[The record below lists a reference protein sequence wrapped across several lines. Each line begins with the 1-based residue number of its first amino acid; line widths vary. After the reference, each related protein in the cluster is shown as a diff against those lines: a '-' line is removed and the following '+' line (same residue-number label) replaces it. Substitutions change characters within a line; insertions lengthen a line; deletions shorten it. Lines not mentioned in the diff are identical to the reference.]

1 MPKQFKNSKKILA
14 ATVLTTSLA
23 VAPIISNAD
32 TNQTAEP
39 VEGPTPVVTSGEPSA
54 VPGMPTIREDGTT
67 EYKPVTPGE
76 PAADPDQPAD
86 SQLPADLADPEVYED
101 EHGNKV
107 YDYSEEDLDAGIGQ
121 PAEEGEGPVVSTPTV
136 DEFGNTAYEQ
146 GDLNPDAGQPAEPGE
161 GPIVSMPTVDEKGN
175 TIYGKYNKTSATK
188 VSKVSKVST
197 NQNLNPK
204 TGDSSMIGYVGL
216 GLSSALGLFRKRK

>member
-1 MPKQFKNSKKILA
+1 MPKKFRNNKKILA

-23 VAPIISNAD
+23 VAPIVSNAD
-32 TNQTAEP
+32 T
-39 VEGPTPVVTSGEPSA
+39 GVT
-54 VPGMPTIREDGTT
+54 GMPTVGEDQNTYY
-67 EYKPVTPGE
+67 EEVIPGE

-146 GDLNPDAGQPAEPGE
+146 GDLNPDAGQPAEKGE

>member
-23 VAPIISNAD
+23 VAPIVSNAD

-136 DEFGNTAYEQ
+136 DEHGNTAYEQ
-146 GDLNPDAGQPAEPGE
+146 G
-161 GPIVSMPTVDEKGN
+161 
-175 TIYGKYNKTSATK
+175 NKTLANK
-188 VSKVSKVST
+188 VSTNKTNKTNKVSKVST

>member
-14 ATVLTTSLA
+14 ATVLTTALS

-32 TNQTAEP
+32 TGIT
-39 VEGPTPVVTSGEPSA
+39 V
-54 VPGMPTIREDGTT
+54 MPTVGEDGTT
-67 EYKPVTPGE
+67 YYEEVNPGEPAAADTGITGMPTVGEDGTTYYEPVNPGE

-86 SQLPADLADPEVYED
+86 SYLPADLADPEVYED

-107 YDYSEEDLDAGIGQ
+107 YDYSEENLDAGIGQ
-121 PAEEGEGPVVSTPTV
+121 PAEPDEGPVVSMPTV
-136 DEFGNTAYEQ
+136 DEFGNTVYEQ
-146 GDLNPDAGQPAEPGE
+146 G
-161 GPIVSMPTVDEKGN
+161 
-175 TIYGKYNKTSATK
+175 NKTSANK
-188 VSKVSKVST
+188 VSTNKVSTNKVSKVST

>member
-14 ATVLTTSLA
+14 ATALA
-23 VAPIISNAD
+23 TALSVAPVVSNAD

-39 VEGPTPVVTSGEPSA
+39 GEGPSPVVTPALPAEPSLPA
-54 VPGMPTIREDGTT
+54 ELPAEPK
-67 EYKPVTPGE
+67 EYK
-76 PAADPDQPAD
+76 
-86 SQLPADLADPEVYED
+86 D

-121 PAEEGEGPVVSTPTV
+121 PAAEGEGPVVSTPTV

>member
-14 ATVLTTSLA
+14 ATVLTTALA
-23 VAPIISNAD
+23 VAPIVSNAD

-39 VEGPTPVVTSGEPSA
+39 AFGPLG
-54 VPGMPTIREDGTT
+54 
-67 EYKPVTPGE
+67 PVTPTVE
-76 PAADPDQPAD
+76 PAEP
-86 SQLPADLADPEVYED
+86 SLPAEPPAEPKEYKD

-146 GDLNPDAGQPAEPGE
+146 GDLNPDAGQPAEKGE

>member
-14 ATVLTTSLA
+14 ATVLTTALSI
-23 VAPIISNAD
+23 APVVSNAD

-39 VEGPTPVVTSGEPSA
+39 GEGPSPVVTPALPAEPS
-54 VPGMPTIREDGTT
+54 
-67 EYKPVTPGE
+67 
-76 PAADPDQPAD
+76 
-86 SQLPADLADPEVYED
+86 LPADLAEPKEYKD

-146 GDLNPDAGQPAEPGE
+146 GDLNPDAGQPAEKGE